1 MNIVNKIIVV
11 LLVLFSVQTVVAQK
25 VLTGTVR
32 DAKTNEE
39 LTGANVYIMND
50 ENRSLTGT
58 VVDIN
63 GEYRLKVPEKQNMK
77 VVFSYVGYRTKTI
90 KYNDQTTLNIVLEEA
105 TTLNDIEVTA
115 KRIERNN
122 LGQTTRERVSAIQK
136 VNMEGLETANV
147 TNVTEALQGA
157 LANVDILTGADPGSG
172 SSIRIPDVNAS
183 LIQTGCNEYPTRTR

>member
-136 VNMEGLETANV
+136 VNLEGLETVNV

-172 SSIRIPDVNAS
+172 M
-183 LIQTGCNEYPTRTR
+183 